1 MIKSALHIFGL
12 NICMDCSL
20 IPFRFHSLACM
31 ALVIISIQ
39 QLTGPVG
46 STLDSR
52 SLWWEISKD
61 VREILGEWNG
71 GGGRACQY
79 MGYELPGKEK
89 KSKGASGSGSKT
101 ANKDEHVI
109 FQGVTLG
116 RTTYSRSG
124 IRVRMCGTKFLKYI
138 LLSFSG
144 AH

>member
-1 MIKSALHIFGL
+1 
-12 NICMDCSL
+12 MDCSL

-71 GGGRACQY
+71 GGGQS
-79 MGYELPGKEK
+79 LPIYGVRTSRKRK
-89 KSKGASGSGSKT
+89 KSKGARGSGSKT

-124 IRVRMCGTKFLKYI
+124 IRERMCGTKFLKYI
-138 LLSFSG
+138 LLSLSG